1 VARNTLDEQH
11 IEFTNILEELLASDQ
26 AITAREIAR
35 RHSTLSSAST
45 ITRHPKRRELLE
57 SYQKRQGELR
67 HWKSRLGKTSK
78 DEIATKLESQQAR
91 IIELETTVKTI
102 TTGHI
107 ALIAAV
113 AQIGGMGKLAKFY
126 ENFRE
131 IRNSLQDAGAIPR
144 EHALLAS
151 HSIPSKKQKG

>member
-1 VARNTLDEQH
+1 MARNTLDEQH
-11 IEFTNILEELLASDQ
+11 IEFTTILEELLASNQ

-57 SYQKRQGELR
+57 DYQKRQGELR
-67 HWKSRLGKTSK
+67 HWKNRLGKTSK
-78 DEIATKLESQQAR
+78 DQIATKLEAQQAR
-91 IIELETTVKTI
+91 ILELEITVNTI
-102 TTGHI
+102 TTGHV

-113 AQIGGMGKLAKFY
+113 AQVGGIGKLTKFY

-131 IRNSLQDAGAIPR
+131 VRNRLQDAGAIPK
-144 EHALLAS
+144 ESVLLTLPT
-151 HSIPSKKQKG
+151 PSAKKSNR